1 MRGTGKLNQKQTKMS
16 DLKPYLRAIVRNG
29 GKGRMGLGVEMFR
42 LDTADEEELTA
53 EELEEAA
60 EVKE

>member
-1 MRGTGKLNQKQTKMS
+1 
-16 DLKPYLRAIVRNG
+16 
-29 GKGRMGLGVEMFR
+29 MGLGVEMFR